1 MKTTEKA
8 EDPELVRQGPTLYP
22 WFFLTLKK
30 LKHRK
35 CIIHQHVILCAGVYR
50 EKQRTLMDP
59 GQGPMLKPLLLAK
72 FHIE

>member
-30 LKHRK
+30 TKTSKMHHSSARNPLRWRIPGK
-35 CIIHQHVILCAGVYR
+35 A
-50 EKQRTLMDP
+50 EDP
-59 GQGPMLKPLLLAK
+59 DDTGQGPMLKPLLLAK